1 MSAKKLSKREL
12 AAKRR
17 AKAAQAK
24 RDKREPLTP
33 LDMWA
38 IEVHE
43 AFLALKRQGFTA
55 EQSMDYITQTYH
67 RYPIIPEWTPQN
79 PDHSPFED
87 DEDDD

>member
-12 AAKRR
+12 ANLRR
-17 AKAAQAK
+17 AKAAKAK

-33 LDMWA
+33 LDVWA

-43 AFLALKRQGFTA
+43 AYLALLRHGFTH
-55 EQSMDYITQTYH
+55 EQGMDYVTSTFH
-67 RYPIIPEWTPQN
+67 RPALPDWSVTN

-87 DEDDD
+87 EEDED

>member
-1 MSAKKLSKREL
+1 VSAKKLSKREL
-12 AAKRR
+12 ANKRR

-24 RDKREPLTP
+24 RDKREPLSP
-33 LDMWA
+33 LDVWA

-55 EQSMDYITQTYH
+55 EHAMDYITQTYH
-67 RYPIIPEWTPQN
+67 RFGLPDWQVDN

-87 DEDDD
+87 EEDED

>member
-1 MSAKKLSKREL
+1 MSAKKPLKREL

-17 AKAAQAK
+17 AKAAAAK

-33 LDMWA
+33 LDVWA

-43 AFLALKRQGFTA
+43 AFVALKRQGFTA
-55 EQSMDYITQTYH
+55 EQAMEYITQTYH
-67 RYPIIPEWTPQN
+67 RFGLPEWQIEN

-87 DEDDD
+87 EEDDD